1 MEELKL
7 SRAVYTE
14 AIEKIEKVSEKSAY
28 LDQFECE
35 FPQGLNTANVM
46 EICRI
51 IADSSFENKVRLM
64 KICVAGKK
72 VNVKCPNGENES
84 FILNDA
90 SDNLDSIPL
99 FQKEPFALAML
110 ADVVY
115 GYVLKKSIRF
125 SVVARPKSKTE

>member
-7 SRAVYTE
+7 TRKVYDE
-14 AIEKIEKVSEKSAY
+14 AIENIEKVSEKDAY
-28 LDQFECE
+28 LNQFEVD
-35 FPQGLNTANVM
+35 FVDGLNTASVM

-51 IADSSFENKVRLM
+51 INDSSFESKVRLM
-64 KICVAGKK
+64 KICIEGKNVK
-72 VNVKCPNGENES
+72 VKCPNGDVES
-84 FILNDA
+84 FRLGSS
-90 SDNLDSIPL
+90 SDGLDGIPL

-125 SVVARPKSKTE
+125 SGVARPKSKTE

>member
-7 SRAVYTE
+7 TRKVYDE
-14 AIEKIEKVSEKSAY
+14 ALENVERVSEKDAY
-28 LDQFECE
+28 LNQFEVD
-35 FPQGLNTANVM
+35 FVDGLNTASVM

-51 IADSSFENKVRLM
+51 INDSSFESKVRLM
-64 KICVAGKK
+64 KICIEGK
-72 VNVKCPNGENES
+72 NVKVRCPNGDVES
-84 FILNDA
+84 FRLGNS
-90 SDNLDSIPL
+90 SDGLDGIPL

-125 SVVARPKSKTE
+125 SVARTKSEK